1 MFGQGNSSPVVG
13 LCHLS
18 TRTILPLIPS
28 ESFRTVYITH
38 DQESR
43 GSWGGRPSPPV
54 VIAGLC
60 YPSIPQAPT
69 VTTATLCRRCIGTS
83 HGRKIDSC
91 FTTTCFFD
99 LFGGIHK
106 GQSER
111 NVYPNFTKY
120 HLNVSQYKSNTIPL
134 LFITISTQSL
144 PRQIHGLVF

>member
-1 MFGQGNSSPVVG
+1 MFGQGSSLP
-13 LCHLS
+13 LCHPS
-18 TRTILPLIPS
+18 TRTIMPFIPS

-99 LFGGIHK
+99 LFGVIYKVQLNHVK
-106 GQSER
+106 PFTWDIYFQLTLSTDMSEQYDLLLVR
-111 NVYPNFTKY
+111 GTFTQISPNV
-120 HLNVSQYKSNTIPL
+120 I
-134 LFITISTQSL
+134 
-144 PRQIHGLVF
+144 